1 MRLPAF
7 GCTLLLGLMLFVGTA
22 GAAPLDPALQTELMA
37 LYDRYNKAVMAGK
50 LGDAMALRSAQVQ
63 SQFRAGS
70 KKDQAG
76 LLNSAQMM
84 APDKV
89 EPQRGTL
96 ADDGKSASVVTLAS
110 KTATAA
116 IARAGGPKAGTVK
129 HIELTL
135 TFRREGQAWK
145 LDDLLF
151 GMDPADIKAC
161 KDEETEPQSAYDDDK
176 NVTYGGPIRRVEF
189 RPDHTL
195 VVIRVVDEEACLIL
209 PPRATLVER
218 GFKVESLEPDTMI
231 EADAEPHRT
240 DQQRAWVN
248 HLTVQKN

>member
-1 MRLPAF
+1 MGVSAF
-7 GCTLLLGLMLFVGTA
+7 IFTLLLGLMLFVGTA

-37 LYDRYNKAVMAGK
+37 LFERYNKAVLAGK
-50 LGDAMALRSAQVQ
+50 LGDAMALRSAQVL
-63 SQFRAGS
+63 SLFRAES

-96 ADDGKSASVVTLAS
+96 SDDGKSASIVTLAS

-161 KDEETEPQSAYDDDK
+161 KDEATEPQSAYDDDK
-176 NVTYGGPIRRVEF
+176 NITYGGPIRRVEF

-195 VVIRVVDEEACLIL
+195 VVIRVVDEEACLIM
-209 PPRATLVER
+209 PSREKLVEH
-218 GFKVESLEPDTMI
+218 GFRVESLAPDAMI
-231 EADAEPHRT
+231 EVEAWPHRT
-240 DQQRAWVN
+240 DTQRGWVDK
-248 HLTVQKN
+248 LTVQKN